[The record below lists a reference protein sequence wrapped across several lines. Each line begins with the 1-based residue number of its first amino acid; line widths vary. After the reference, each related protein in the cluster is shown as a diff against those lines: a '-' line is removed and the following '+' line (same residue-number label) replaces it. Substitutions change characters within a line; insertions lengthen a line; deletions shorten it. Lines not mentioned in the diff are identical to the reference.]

1 MNKIL
6 FAILG
11 LTAVANAIE
20 IKALHPLDEV
30 DDGADAAAEAAAAE
44 AAAAEAAAAEAAA
57 AEAAA
62 AATEAAAAE
71 AAEESDDGVD
81 VNVSGDVGDA
91 EVDVDADDSH
101 DDSDCGDCCGG
112 NDVNIDIKFAV
123 NVSTAEPAA
132 AEEDAAA
139 APAEEAGPDA

>member
-62 AATEAAAAE
+62 
-71 AAEESDDGVD
+71 EESDDGVD
-81 VNVSGDVGDA
+81 VNVAGDVGDA